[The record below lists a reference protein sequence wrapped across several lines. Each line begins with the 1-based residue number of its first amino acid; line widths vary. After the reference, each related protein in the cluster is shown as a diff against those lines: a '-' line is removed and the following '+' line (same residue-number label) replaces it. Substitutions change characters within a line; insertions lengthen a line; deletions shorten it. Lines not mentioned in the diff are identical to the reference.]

1 MIERTPGAIT
11 VTTAMFAIGSALL
24 RAVQRVRSTAANG
37 ASAIE
42 LAVIAAVLVAVAT
55 GIGYIVVQVVNQKGQ
70 ELQDCANQPVGGQCG
85 VGGAP

>member
-1 MIERTPGAIT
+1 MTQI
-11 VTTAMFAIGSALL
+11 SAVVGVLS
-24 RAVQRVRSTAANG
+24 RAVQRVRSTAAAG

-85 VGGAP
+85 VGGGGGNP

>member
-1 MIERTPGAIT
+1 VMTYISA
-11 VTTAMFAIGSALL
+11 VSSALMH
-24 RAVQRVRSTAANG
+24 AVQRVRRTAAAG

-85 VGGAP
+85 VGGGG

>member
-1 MIERTPGAIT
+1 MTQISAVVGAL
-11 VTTAMFAIGSALL
+11 S
-24 RAVQRVRSTAANG
+24 RAVQRVRSTAAAG

-85 VGGAP
+85 VGGGGGNP

>member
-1 MIERTPGAIT
+1 VMTSISA
-11 VTTAMFAIGSALL
+11 VSSALM
-24 RAVQRVRSTAANG
+24 RAVQRVRRTAAAG

-85 VGGAP
+85 VGGGG